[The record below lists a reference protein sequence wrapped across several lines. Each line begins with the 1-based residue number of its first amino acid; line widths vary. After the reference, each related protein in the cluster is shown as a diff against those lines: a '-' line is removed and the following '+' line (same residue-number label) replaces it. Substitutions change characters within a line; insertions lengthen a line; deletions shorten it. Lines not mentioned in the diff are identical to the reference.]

1 MLTTKAYLMA
11 WIFYLLAAG
20 GLTLV
25 LFRLT
30 RGWRPVAF
38 RIVLRAIAAV
48 WLFVPAVVE
57 PGAARE
63 TLAPAFVVL
72 IFDLMQS
79 HEVAARLLEP
89 MLILTVVVIPVAL
102 GADWAWT
109 RWRTTR
115 ALADTRGRLSQPIV
129 PPGPE
134 A

>member
-1 MLTTKAYLMA
+1 MLTTNAYLMA

-20 GLTLV
+20 GLMLV
-25 LFRLT
+25 LFRMT

-38 RIVLRAIAAV
+38 RIVLRAIGAV
-48 WLFVPAVVE
+48 WLFIPAVVE

-63 TLAPAFVVL
+63 SLAPAFVVL
-72 IFDLMQS
+72 MFDLLQGY
-79 HEVAARLLEP
+79 EIAARVLEP
-89 MLILTVVVIPVAL
+89 MLILTVVVIPVVL

-109 RWRTTR
+109 RWRTKR
-115 ALADTRGRLSQPIV
+115 ALVDPRGRLSQPIV

>member
-1 MLTTKAYLMA
+1 MLTTNAYLMA

-20 GLTLV
+20 GLMLV
-25 LFRLT
+25 LFRMT

-38 RIVLRAIAAV
+38 RIVLRAIGAV
-48 WLFVPAVVE
+48 WLFMPAVVE

-63 TLAPAFVVL
+63 SLAPAFVVL
-72 IFDLMQS
+72 MFDLLQGY
-79 HEVAARLLEP
+79 EIAARVLEP
-89 MLILTVVVIPVAL
+89 MLILTVVVIPVVL

-109 RWRTTR
+109 RWRTKC
-115 ALADTRGRLSQPIV
+115 ALVDARGRFSQPIV

>member
-11 WIFYLLAAG
+11 WVFYLLAAG
-20 GLTLV
+20 GLMLV

-48 WLFVPAVVE
+48 WLFMPAVVE
-57 PGAARE
+57 PDAARE

-72 IFDLMQS
+72 MFDLLQGY
-79 HEVAARLLEP
+79 EIAARVLEP
-89 MLILTVVVIPVAL
+89 MLILTAVVIPVVL
-102 GADWAWT
+102 GADWAWA
-109 RWRTTR
+109 RWRTNR
-115 ALADTRGRLSQPIV
+115 ALASTRGRVSQPSV
-129 PPGPE
+129 PPQ